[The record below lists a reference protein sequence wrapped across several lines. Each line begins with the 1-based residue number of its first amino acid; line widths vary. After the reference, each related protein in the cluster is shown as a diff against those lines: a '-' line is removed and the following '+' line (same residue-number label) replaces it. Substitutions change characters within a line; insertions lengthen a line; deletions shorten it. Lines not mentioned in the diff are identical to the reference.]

1 VTSTAP
7 LSEPPDLPERLTL
20 PTLPRLPGWA
30 LHTRPDLLVLTGRPG
45 TAGVRPEVRVE
56 LTALGPD
63 GTGRFLPDVATWREL
78 ELRVLRRSTSGFEV
92 EDSEAFSMHDREVLY
107 QRYAWLRGRHDLLG
121 EEWAWEVPG
130 GLGGLVAARMH
141 RADYDRWCDLTEDL
155 ADLVVA
161 QLGRE

>member
-1 VTSTAP
+1 MTSTAP
-7 LSEPPDLPERLTL
+7 LSEPPGLPS
-20 PTLPRLPGWA
+20 LPRLPGWA

-45 TAGVRPEVRVE
+45 TGGVRPEVRVE

-63 GTGRFLPDVATWREL
+63 GTGRPLPDVATWRAL
-78 ELRVLRRSTSGFEV
+78 ELRALRRSTAGFEV
-92 EDSEAFSMHDREVLY
+92 EDAEAFAMHDRGVHY
-107 QRYAWLRGRHDLLG
+107 QRYAWLSGHHDLLG

-130 GLGGLVAARMH
+130 GTGALVAARLH

-161 QLGRE
+161 QLGRG